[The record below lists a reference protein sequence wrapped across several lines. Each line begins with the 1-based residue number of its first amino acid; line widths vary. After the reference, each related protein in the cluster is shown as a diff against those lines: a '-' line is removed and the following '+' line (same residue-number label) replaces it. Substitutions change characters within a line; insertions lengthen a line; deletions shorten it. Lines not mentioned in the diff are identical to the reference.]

1 MAGFEESSWA
11 DTAFTDRFLES
22 ADLQVVERRRM
33 FALAR
38 SFYTHFFGTSGG
50 TRVLDLGCGDGIL
63 TFELLKAGGV
73 SEATLVDASPEML
86 AKAGERLSGFR
97 NVRFIQSTFQDLLKG
112 NGDLPRFDLVVS
124 SLAIHHIPF
133 GEKRL
138 LFGKIYS
145 LLDPGGFFLIIDGV
159 LPPTVTLE
167 EWYIELWREWI
178 SEKGRE
184 LGRELNFDEFIFGHH
199 QEKRHHDALDTLDDQ
214 LGAMRDIGFSD
225 VDCIYKYGIFAIFC
239 GKKEASG
246 EK

>member
-11 DTAFTDRFLES
+11 DTEFSDRFLET
-22 ADLQVVERRRM
+22 ADLKVVERRRM
-33 FALAR
+33 LALAR
-38 SFYTHFFGTSGG
+38 SFYIHFFGTSGK

-63 TFELLKAGGV
+63 TYELLKVGGV
-73 SEATLVDASPEML
+73 AEATLVDGSEEML

-97 NVRFIQSTFQDLLKG
+97 NVRFIRSTFEDLVKG
-112 NGDLPRFDLVVS
+112 SEALPRIDLAVS

-133 GEKRL
+133 AEKRL
-138 LFGKIYS
+138 LFEKIFS
-145 LLDPGGFFLIIDGV
+145 LLDPGGFFFIIDGV
-159 LPPTVTLE
+159 LPPSITLE

-199 QEKRHHDALDTLDDQ
+199 QEKRHHDALDTLDAQ
-214 LGAMRDIGFSD
+214 LDAMREIGFSD

-239 GKKEASG
+239 GRKGAA
-246 EK
+246 